1 MEKTLKDAI
10 MESMRNLYFQR
21 KTDNAIVKVFS
32 LETICKDLSST
43 PKFKAFEIK
52 DLRNEGYV
60 PKGPVPFEIPLT
72 EPELNKYKIISYEE
86 AKELLKSR

>member
-10 MESMRNLYFQR
+10 MESTRNLYFQR

-32 LETICKDLSST
+32 LETSCKDLPST

-52 DLRNEGYV
+52 GLRNEGYV
-60 PKGPVPFEIPLT
+60 PKSPIPFEIPLT

-86 AKELLKSR
+86 AKGLLKSQ